1 MVNPISIQGNTNYD
15 YEDGFRCERYF
26 RSMIHMYSS
35 VCQIWI
41 HLSDYLRMNVAN
53 LRVIRAVIGSVA
65 MVPLTSSGFR
75 HKYGIVLVGN
85 SIARLILNCLR
96 GRFQINA
103 FKLIYIKCSGPH
115 ADESIKATLN
125 HLRSL
130 NLGRKD
136 CVVLDLLNNSIP
148 ITQSQT

>member
-1 MVNPISIQGNTNYD
+1 
-15 YEDGFRCERYF
+15 
-26 RSMIHMYSS
+26 
-35 VCQIWI
+35 
-41 HLSDYLRMNVAN
+41 
-53 LRVIRAVIGSVA
+53 
-65 MVPLTSSGFR
+65 
-75 HKYGIVLVGN
+75 VLVGN
-85 SIARLILNCLR
+85 SIARLILNCFR
-96 GRFQINA
+96 GRFQKND
-103 FKLIYIKCSGPH
+103 FNLIYIKCSGPH

>member
-1 MVNPISIQGNTNYD
+1 
-15 YEDGFRCERYF
+15 
-26 RSMIHMYSS
+26 
-35 VCQIWI
+35 
-41 HLSDYLRMNVAN
+41 MNVAN
-53 LRVIRAVIGSVA
+53 LKVIRAVIGSVA

-85 SIARLILNCLR
+85 SIARLILNCFR
-96 GRFQINA
+96 GRFQKND